1 MVRTSVLREWLST
14 IIAVVSCIG
23 VGFGSW
29 VGYSNSVATLQQQTQ
44 TLTKR
49 ADIQYEKMTILTSS
63 HEQLKER
70 VIRNESD
77 VTYLN
82 KGLADVSSNLLHLT
96 DEMKTLNQTLLK
108 IVIKQDME
116 SEEKDG

>member
-1 MVRTSVLREWLST
+1 MRISLLREWLST

-29 VGYSNSVATLQQQTQ
+29 VGYSNSVVALQQQTQ
-44 TLTKR
+44 ALTKR
-49 ADIQYEKMTILTSS
+49 ADIQYEKMTVLTSS